1 MAPARVHFVTG
12 FPGFI
17 GKRLVRRLAAQ
28 HAGSGA
34 RLVLLVQPK
43 NARVAREAL
52 AALGVAGEVV
62 EGDVEQM
69 HLGLSGAEF
78 KALARDVTDIWH
90 LAARTLGADRT
101 DLRRVNVDG
110 TRNVLD
116 LAAAARRLRRLN
128 HFSTAYVSGDRVG
141 VILEDEL
148 AMGQRFHNAYEETKF
163 QAELLV
169 RRAQADLAAT
179 IYRPSIVVGDSRTGE
194 IDRFE
199 GPYALAIL
207 LVASPLA
214 VPLPLPGDAVAP
226 LNVVPVDFVVDAAL
240 AIAENPAGAGRTVHL
255 VDPAPLSARRVY
267 EMIAARAG
275 KKLPPVSVPARVLQ
289 ALLQLP
295 LLERLSRAHRPAI
308 EYVNHLA
315 IYNCRTLL
323 ELLDGTGIQ
332 CPPITSYLDRLIEFV
347 QATYARRR
355 VKRRGDFAVGDTFRV
370 VREVDPYRPIYYAA
384 VSGDFNPIHVDPRV
398 GRAAGFQ
405 GVILQG
411 MCTYAWLADACAEY
425 LGDPARLRRL
435 SARFSRPLQIH
446 DVVTF
451 EGRCTAIE
459 GGAIRLEI
467 SARNQAGED
476 VLKGAT
482 ADGLV
487 GED

>member
-1 MAPARVHFVTG
+1 MAAERVQFVTG
-12 FPGFI
+12 YPGFI
-17 GKRLVRRLAAQ
+17 GRRLVRRLAAR
-28 HAGSGA
+28 SGPEGG
-34 RLVLLVQPK
+34 RLVVLVQPRSAQA
-43 NARVAREAL
+43 ARAAL
-52 AALGVAGEVV
+52 AADGIAAELV

-78 KALARDVTDIWH
+78 KALARDVTDVWH
-90 LAARTLGADRT
+90 LAARSRLSAPRDE
-101 DLRRVNVDG
+101 LRRVNVEG

-148 AMGQRFHNAYEETKF
+148 AVGQRFHNPYEETKF

-169 RRAQADLAAT
+169 RRAQADLPGT

-207 LVASPLA
+207 LVASPLS

-240 AIAENPAGAGRTVHL
+240 AIGEDPAGAGRTVHL

-275 KKLPPVSVPARVLQ
+275 KRLPSVSVPARVLQ

-295 LLERLSRAHRPAI
+295 MLERLTRSHRPAI

-315 IYNCRTLL
+315 IYNCRNLL

-347 QATYARRR
+347 QATFARRR
-355 VKRRGDFAVGDTFRV
+355 
-370 VREVDPYRPIYYAA
+370 E
-384 VSGDFNPIHVDPRV
+384 
-398 GRAAGFQ
+398 Q
-405 GVILQG
+405 
-411 MCTYAWLADACAEY
+411 E
-425 LGDPARLRRL
+425 L
-435 SARFSRPLQIH
+435 SAEADDPL
-446 DVVTF
+446 DPPRGEA
-451 EGRCTAIE
+451 EGTR
-459 GGAIRLEI
+459 
-467 SARNQAGED
+467 
-476 VLKGAT
+476 
-482 ADGLV
+482 
-487 GED
+487 

>member
-1 MAPARVHFVTG
+1 MPAERVHFVTG
-12 FPGFI
+12 YPGFI
-17 GKRLVRRLAAQ
+17 GKRLVRRLWAEARG
-28 HAGSGA
+28 ADA
-34 RLVLLVQPK
+34 RLVLLVQPRGAK
-43 NARVAREAL
+43 AAR
-52 AALGVAGEVV
+52 AAAAADGISAEVI

-78 KALARDVTDIWH
+78 KALARDVTDVWH
-90 LAARTLGADRT
+90 LAARTFLAAPRAE
-101 DLRRVNVDG
+101 LRRVNVDG
-110 TRNVLD
+110 TRNVLE
-116 LAAAARRLRRLN
+116 LAGAARRLRRLS

-148 AMGQRFHNAYEETKF
+148 AMGQRFHNPYEETKF

-169 RRAQADLAAT
+169 RRAQADLPAT
-179 IYRPSIVVGDSRTGE
+179 IFRPSIVVGDSRTGE

-240 AIAENPAGAGRTVHL
+240 AIAENPAAAGRTVHL

-355 VKRRGDFAVGDTFRV
+355 EQELEAEAD
-370 VREVDPYRPIYYAA
+370 DPL
-384 VSGDFNPIHVDPRV
+384 DPRP
-398 GRAAGFQ
+398 
-405 GVILQG
+405 
-411 MCTYAWLADACAEY
+411 
-425 LGDPARLRRL
+425 PA
-435 SARFSRPLQIH
+435 P
-446 DVVTF
+446 
-451 EGRCTAIE
+451 G
-459 GGAIRLEI
+459 GGA
-467 SARNQAGED
+467 
-476 VLKGAT
+476 
-482 ADGLV
+482 
-487 GED
+487 